1 MTPTMITIRKNLT
14 IVHLEH
20 VSSIAPLEVT
30 VRIATAENNINKQK
44 SSTIIISEISERLT
58 LETEEKE
65 CDYQH

>member
-1 MTPTMITIRKNLT
+1 MTPTMITIRKNLKE
-14 IVHLEH
+14 HLEH

-58 LETEEKE
+58 LEIEEKD